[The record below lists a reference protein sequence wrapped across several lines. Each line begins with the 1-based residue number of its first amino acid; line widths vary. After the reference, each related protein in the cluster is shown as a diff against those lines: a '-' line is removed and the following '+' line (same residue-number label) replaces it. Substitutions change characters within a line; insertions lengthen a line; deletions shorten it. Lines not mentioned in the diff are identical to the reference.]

1 MALTITDS
9 QGNVIYD
16 QQGYPN
22 GTIDFFELCL
32 DPEECY
38 TATLTN
44 LAGNDSWNGG
54 YFWIHV
60 GNVEWVNGTLDGA
73 SSDEIVF
80 GTGEDCEDSVTPNE
94 DDFVF
99 GCTDPWALNY
109 NPLAVFDDGSCEYE
123 DNTGGNGGG
132 NRWTASTVKA
142 SPPWGHLHQYRP
154 LRGRSRLDHL
164 GR

>member
-1 MALTITDS
+1 MASAYVCTFSAGDEVALTITDG

-38 TATLTN
+38 TATITN

-73 SSDEIVF
+73 SSEDIVF

-99 GCTDPWALNY
+99 GCTDPGALNY
-109 NPLAVFDDGSCEYE
+109 NPLAVFDDGSCVYTRTIPAATAEQP
-123 DNTGGNGGG
+123 GGQ
-132 NRWTASTVKA
+132 
-142 SPPWGHLHQYRP
+142 P
-154 LRGRSRLDHL
+154 RL
-164 GR
+164 